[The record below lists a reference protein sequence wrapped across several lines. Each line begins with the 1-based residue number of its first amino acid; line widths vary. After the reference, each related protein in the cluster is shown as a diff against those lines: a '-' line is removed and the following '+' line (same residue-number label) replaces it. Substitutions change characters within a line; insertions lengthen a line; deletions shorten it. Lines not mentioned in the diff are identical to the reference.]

1 MALQPHTQPALQE
14 AKIQLTIQAL
24 NLGQLHSKRRAAALY
39 NIPLATLNQR
49 HTGRVLRRKIRANLT
64 KLTTNEEQ
72 VVIDHILNLDLR
84 GFSPQYITV

>member
-39 NIPLATLNQR
+39 NIPLATLNQQHAR
-49 HTGRVLRRKIRANLT
+49 HISQREIRANLT
-64 KLTTNEEQ
+64 KLTINKEQ
-72 VVIDHILNLDLR
+72 VVINHILNLDL
-84 GFSPQYITV
+84 